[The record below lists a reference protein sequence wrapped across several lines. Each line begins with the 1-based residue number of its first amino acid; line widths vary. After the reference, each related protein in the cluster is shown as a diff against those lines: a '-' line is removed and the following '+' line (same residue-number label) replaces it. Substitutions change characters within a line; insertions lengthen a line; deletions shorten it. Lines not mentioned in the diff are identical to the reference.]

1 MDFSF
6 APNEDSKD
14 PIKEYCRNLTNLAI
28 ANKLEPVINRDEEI
42 RTLIRILSRKTK
54 NNPVLVGEPGVG
66 KTAIVEGL
74 ARKIVE
80 NQVPEN
86 LKGKE
91 LLELDLT
98 SLIAGT
104 QYRGQFEER
113 IKKLLKKIDES
124 NGEIILFID
133 EIHMIV
139 GAGST
144 NEGSM
149 DAANILKPLMARGRL
164 HLIGATTLDEYR
176 EKIEKDPALERR
188 MQKVTI
194 LEPSIED
201 TITILRGIK
210 ERYETF
216 HDVKIEDAALVA
228 AANLSARYISD
239 RFLPD
244 KAIDLIDEAASNIKT
259 EMNYIPEPLEK
270 AQQQI
275 ARLEIEKVGIKNDK
289 ENAKN
294 KSRLEEIEKELK
306 LQRQNEETL
315 KKSWN
320 EEKEIIQKIS
330 SIKEN
335 LEASKNKLNILQG
348 DGNYVEASK
357 IMYVLIPSLQS
368 QLKEYE
374 TKISKKKNRLV
385 KETVD
390 EEEVADVVSKWT
402 KIPVTKLLES
412 QKDKLVDLPQA
423 LAKRVR
429 GQEEA
434 IKVISES
441 IQRSKANIN
450 DPNRPIGSFLF
461 LGPTGVGKTE
471 LAKALA
477 ENLFD
482 DDNRIIRIDMS
493 EYMEKHSVSRLIG
506 SPPGYIGYEK
516 GGQLTEKVRQNPYSI
531 VLFDEIE
538 KAHID
543 VLNLLLQIID
553 NGQITDS
560 RGKIIN
566 FRNTI
571 IIMTSNLGA
580 NEAIKESNK
589 QEEINNMLLKVL
601 KPEFLNRIDE
611 IVKFNSLSQPIIE
624 QIVKLEA
631 NKLAKRLFK
640 NQGIKLVISDDVY
653 KYIAKKAYDPK
664 FGARPIKRYIQKNIE
679 NILALDIINGKIK
692 EGKEVPII
700 IENDKIKIVSNQE
713 DLN

>member
-6 APNEDSKD
+6 TPNEDSED

-216 HDVKIEDAALVA
+216 HDVKIEDAALIA

-270 AQQQI
+270 VQQQI

-412 QKDKLVDLPQA
+412 QKDKLVNLPQA

-543 VLNLLLQIID
+543 VLNLLLQIMD